1 MEVNIK
7 KVHPNA
13 IIPEYKTS
21 GAAGFDFHLV
31 EDVDLQA
38 YEIKMIP
45 TGLVISVPDNHMLLV
60 ASRGSGPIKHGTTMA
75 NAVGIVDSD
84 YCGPEDEIFL
94 IARNLREEV
103 ISLKK
108 GDRIA
113 QGIILPVVQVTFHE
127 VDNIIDRNRGGH
139 GSTGK

>member
-1 MEVNIK
+1 
-7 KVHPNA
+7 
-13 IIPEYKTS
+13 
-21 GAAGFDFHLV
+21 
-31 EDVDLQA
+31 
-38 YEIKMIP
+38 
-45 TGLVISVPDNHMLLV
+45 
-60 ASRGSGPIKHGTTMA
+60 MA